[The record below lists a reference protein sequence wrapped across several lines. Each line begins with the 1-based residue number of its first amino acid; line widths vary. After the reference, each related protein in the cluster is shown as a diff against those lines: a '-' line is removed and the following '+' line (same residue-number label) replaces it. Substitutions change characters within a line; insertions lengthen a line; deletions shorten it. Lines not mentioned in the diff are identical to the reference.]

1 MTEQVVRVRID
12 LKHAQPRVRRRVD
25 VPISASLEALHCI
38 IQVSMGWE
46 FAHFHEF
53 VVAGRRYADPEFLE
67 EDYMSGDLSTH
78 EANLSDL
85 IDQGIKK
92 FTYVYDF
99 GDSWQHDI
107 NLGRVRETR
116 EGEEYPALID
126 ASGRCPP
133 EDCGGVYGYIRLIEV
148 LGDPSH
154 NQHEE
159 MREWCGPFDPE
170 EVDEQ
175 TIRAH
180 LAGLVL
186 FPKEPATR

>member
-1 MTEQVVRVRID
+1 
-12 LKHAQPRVRRRVD
+12 
-25 VPISASLEALHCI
+25 
-38 IQVSMGWE
+38 
-46 FAHFHEF
+46 
-53 VVAGRRYADPEFLE
+53 
-67 EDYMSGDLSTH
+67 MSGDLSTY
-78 EANLSDL
+78 EADLSDL

-99 GDSWQHDI
+99 GDNWQHDI

-133 EDCGGVYGYIRLIEV
+133 EDCGGVYGYKRLIEV

>member
-12 LKHAQPRVRRRVD
+12 LRQVQPRVRRRVD
-25 VPISASLEALHCI
+25 VPISASLEAVHCV
-38 IQVSMGWE
+38 IQLAMGWE
-46 FAHFHEF
+46 IAHLHEF
-53 VVAGRRYADPEFLE
+53 VVGKQRYVDPELFE
-67 EDYMSGDLSTH
+67 EDFVGGLLSTY
-78 EANLSDL
+78 ETDLSDL

-99 GDSWQHDI
+99 GDNWQHDI
-107 NLGRVRETR
+107 NLGRVREAR
-116 EGEEYPALID
+116 EGEKYPALID
-126 ASGRCPP
+126 ATGRCPP
-133 EDCGGVYGYIRLIEV
+133 EDCGGVYGYMRLIEV

-170 EVDEQ
+170 EVGEQ
-175 TIRAH
+175 SIRAH